1 MAIIR
6 ESVNLTA
13 GLAEEVYTVPAGK
26 QSVVSVSVSNAANT
40 NVAIQ
45 QSSIS
50 TNPSPYSVLTFS
62 NNQIAYIN
70 TTTNR
75 MVGLIGSAYRFYDLT
90 GENVTTNNFT
100 FNSSELRYQLPQLSS
115 FDPTAAITVA
125 VNGSA
130 FHYGNGLLQPYT
142 VNLSGYGNAG
152 NGVAFLNNS
161 EGLGFRSTANEYI
174 QYQGGT
180 GSSLALYYVSSGH
193 YTDNYNNG
201 YSVSTNIGKNRY
213 SGTSTEYI
221 YAPMQKTGTAPIV
234 MGWDAGDIN
243 SSTSNTLS
251 RTATFDGIPDGYH
264 IQWIQECGGGT
275 LAAASEN
282 ANGTGVNKLYRSP
295 ERFWIRASV
304 TGSNFPTM
312 GMTEITDSTWATTLG
327 ATASLV
333 KPWLNASTNT
343 FSFQNTSAVMPLSYN
358 FSSNTFSATPPAV
371 TYPVEISSL
380 EATLGTA
387 YLINKYSS
395 TLNDYVI
402 VAGSDAW
409 KLTPNY
415 VSLDASSSLLTG
427 LQNNSEKGGLTLK
440 TGDKVFCYDTLSGS
454 AVIQVY
460 GYEEDA

>member
-13 GLAEEVYTVPAGK
+13 GLAEAVYTVPAGK

-50 TNPSPYSVLTFS
+50 TNPSPYSALTVS

-75 MVGLIGSAYRFYDLT
+75 MVGLIGSAYRFYNLP

-115 FDPTAAITVA
+115 FDPTAAVTVA
-125 VNGSA
+125 FAGA
-130 FHYGNGLLQPYT
+130 AAYYGNGLLEPYT
-142 VNLSGYGNAG
+142 VYLGGYGNAG
-152 NGVAFLNNS
+152 NGVAFLNNT
-161 EGLGFRSTANEYI
+161 EGLGFRSNANEYI
-174 QYQGGT
+174 SYQGGT
-180 GSSLALYYVSSGH
+180 SALSLTYVSSGY

-213 SGTSTEYI
+213 NGTSTEYI
-221 YAPMQKTGTAPIV
+221 YAPMQKAGSSPIV

-243 SSTSNTLS
+243 TNTSNTLS
-251 RTATFDGIPDGYH
+251 KTATFDGIPDGYH
-264 IQWIQECGGGT
+264 IQWIQECSQGT

-282 ANGTGVNKLYRSP
+282 SNGTGVNKLYRTTN
-295 ERFWIRASV
+295 RFWIRAV
-304 TGSNFPTM
+304 TTGSNFPNM
-312 GMTEITDSTWATTLG
+312 IMTEITDSTWATTLG

-333 KPWLNASTNT
+333 KPWLDTNT
-343 FSFQNTSAVMPLSYN
+343 NIFSFQNTSAAMPLTYAWTLD
-358 FSSNTFSATPPAV
+358 TFSATPPAV

-440 TGDKVFCYDTLSGS
+440 SGDKVVCYDTLSGA